1 LSTPRYERSSK
12 AHHLFYQD
20 IYDIENNLS
29 VLVVIWSDMRLF
41 HCPNV
46 SLCRYFCRWTVSSRE
61 YRPLV
66 DASVGGLLVPEYRP
80 LVDTSVGGLLVPEYR
95 PLVDTSVGGLL
106 VPESII
112 RPVVIALVLTFIIE
126 IYISQNNV
134 IIYKT

>member
-1 LSTPRYERSSK
+1 MSTPRYERSSK

-80 LVDTSVGGLLVPEYR
+80 LVDTSVGGLLVPE
-95 PLVDTSVGGLL
+95 
-106 VPESII
+106 SII